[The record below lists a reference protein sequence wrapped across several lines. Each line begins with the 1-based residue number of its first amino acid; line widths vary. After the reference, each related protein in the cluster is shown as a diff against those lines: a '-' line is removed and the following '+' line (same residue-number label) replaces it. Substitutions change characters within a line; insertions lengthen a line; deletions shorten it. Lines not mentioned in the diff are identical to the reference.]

1 MSSAT
6 FTRHQLLLRG
16 AIGAAAAGGVAAAT
30 PLVRSALAQSG
41 RIDVEVVQFALLLEQ
56 LEADYY
62 RRALRE
68 VPDFSS
74 SGRSLARELAANEAQ
89 HVEALTQLNGQLGS
103 AAPIMPRFD
112 FGEAFASE
120 SNFLALSQTLED
132 TGVAAYNGAGPLVEQ
147 TDILVAAGQIVQIE
161 ARHAALVRWERGVD
175 PVPSPFD
182 NGRPMDQIQ
191 RELTPFVVIESL

>member
-1 MSSAT
+1 MSAPT
-6 FTRHQLLLRG
+6 FTRHQLLLR
-16 AIGAAAAGGVAAAT
+16 AALGAAATGGVASAT

-74 SGRSLARELAANEAQ
+74 SGRLLAEELAANEAQ

-103 AAPIMPRFD
+103 AAPVMPRFD
-112 FGEAFASE
+112 FGDAFASE
-120 SNFLALSQTLED
+120 SAFMELSQTLED
-132 TGVAAYNGAGPLVEQ
+132 TGVAAYNGAGPLIEENN
-147 TDILVAAGQIVQIE
+147 ILTAAGQIVQVE

-175 PVPSPFD
+175 IVDSPFD
-182 NGRPMDQIQ
+182 NGKPMDEI
-191 RELTPFVVIESL
+191 RRMVTPFVVVNSL

>member
-1 MSSAT
+1 MSAEA
-6 FTRHQLLLRG
+6 FTRHQLLLRAALG
-16 AIGAAAAGGVAAAT
+16 ATAVGGVAAAT
-30 PLVRSALAQSG
+30 PLVHSALAQSG

-68 VPDFSS
+68 VPDFTS
-74 SGRSLARELAANEAQ
+74 SGRALARELAANEAQ

-103 AAPIMPRFD
+103 ASPVMPRFD

-120 SNFLALSQTLED
+120 SSFMKLAQTLED
-132 TGVAAYNGAGPLVEQ
+132 TGVAAYNGAGPLVEENN
-147 TDILVAAGQIVQIE
+147 I
-161 ARHAALVRWERGVD
+161 
-175 PVPSPFD
+175 PSPFD

-191 RELTPFVVIESL
+191 REVTPFVVVSTL

>member
-1 MSSAT
+1 MSAEA

-16 AIGAAAAGGVAAAT
+16 AISAAAAGGVAAAT

-41 RIDVEVVQFALLLEQ
+41 RIDIEVVQFALLLER

-74 SGRSLARELAANEAQ
+74 SGRALAEELASNEAE
-89 HVEALTQLNGQLGS
+89 HVEALRQLNGQLGS
-103 AAPIMPRFD
+103 AAPATPQFD

-120 SNFLALSQTLED
+120 SAFMALAQTLED
-132 TGVAAYNGAGPLVEQ
+132 TGVAAYNGAGPLVEE
-147 TDILVAAGQIVQIE
+147 TNILTAAGQIVQVE

-175 PVPSPFD
+175 IVDSPFD

-191 RELTPFVVIESL
+191 REVTPYVVVESL

>member
-1 MSSAT
+1 MSVEVL
-6 FTRHQLLLRG
+6 TRHQLLLRG
-16 AIGAAAAGGVAAAT
+16 ALGAVATGGVAAGT

-41 RIDVEVVQFALLLEQ
+41 RIDTEIVQFALLLEQ

-74 SGRSLARELAANEAQ
+74 SGRALCEELASNEAE

-103 AAPIMPRFD
+103 AAPVMPRFD
-112 FGEAFASE
+112 FGDAFASE

-147 TDILVAAGQIVQIE
+147 NDILTAAGQIVQVE

-175 PVPSPFD
+175 IVDSAFD

-191 RELTPFVVIESL
+191 REVTPFVVVSSL